1 MTSIPFDYR
10 SVAEAEIVP
19 ATDDAIAAC
28 EVILERIASIPDG
41 ERTFENTMQ
50 PLDEVANVLG
60 RAGGRY
66 GFLAY
71 VHPDE
76 ALRAAALEC
85 EQRLETY
92 GTSLGFRE
100 DTYRAVRAYA
110 DTSEAAALEGVAAR
124 FLKRTLRDY
133 RRNGFELSPE
143 QRARVQ
149 ELKERLVTLGVR
161 FRRNIDEYEDALL
174 LTREQLAGMPDSY
187 IDLLQQEET
196 PANEGGGSRYRVSL
210 DYPEMYPF
218 LEGAEDESLRRELFI
233 KNHNKAAEENAPLL
247 AEAIA
252 VRDEI
257 ATTLGYASWAAYV
270 IETKMAKTPEAVL
283 DFLVDLEARLKV
295 KAASDLEEAAA
306 SKRAETGDP
315 TAEVNIW
322 DWRYYQQRVT
332 REQFDVDQFAVAEYF
347 PLEGTLQ
354 GMFDV
359 YQRLVGARFVPV
371 EDPQAWHPD
380 VRLYHVEDASPS
392 STSGE
397 GGDGHHIGSFYMD
410 LHPRPGKYG
419 HAAAFTLHP
428 GRLNEDGTYEP
439 GVSSIVANF
448 TKSRPGVPSLL
459 RHSEVETL
467 FHEFG
472 HILHQVM
479 TRAPFV
485 RFSGTSV
492 ERDFVEAPSQMLEH
506 WCWEP
511 DVLRGFARHVQTG
524 DPLPEDLIE
533 RMVAAKNVASGLQWL
548 RQVYFARIDL
558 AYHGPG
564 AVKDLDAIAEE
575 LHAITAF
582 DFVPGTHFQSG
593 FGHLF
598 GYDAGY
604 YGYLWSR
611 VFGDDMFTRFES
623 DPAAG
628 EDYRRVILESGGT
641 RDGIDLLVEFLGRQ
655 PDNAAFLRDIGLE
668 G

>member
-1 MTSIPFDYR
+1 MPGIPFDYAA
-10 SVAEAEIVP
+10 VTEAEIAP
-19 ATDDAIAAC
+19 ATDRAIAAC
-28 EVILERIASIPDG
+28 EEILARVASIPDG
-41 ERTFENTMQ
+41 ERMFANTMQ

-76 ALRAAALEC
+76 ALRATALESD
-85 EQRLETY
+85 QRLETY
-92 GTSLGFRE
+92 GTTLGFRE

-110 DTSEAAALEGVAAR
+110 ETPEAAALEGVPAR
-124 FLKRTLRDY
+124 FLERTLRDY
-133 RRNGFELSPE
+133 RRNGFELPPE
-143 QRARVQ
+143 ARARIQ
-149 ELKERLVTLGVR
+149 ELKERLVDLGTR
-161 FRRNIDEYEDALL
+161 FRRNIDEYEDQLL
-174 LTREQLAGMPDSY
+174 LTRDQLDGMPDSY
-187 IDLLQQEET
+187 IDTLTEVDT
-196 PANEGGGSRYRVSL
+196 PDGPRFRVSL

-218 LEGAEDESLRRELFI
+218 LEGAHDEALRRELFT
-233 KNHNKAAEENAPLL
+233 KNHNKAAEVNAPLL

-283 DFLVDLEARLKV
+283 DFLLDLERRLEV
-295 KAASDLEEAAA
+295 KASADLEPATA
-306 SKRAETGDP
+306 SKPAETGDP
-315 TAEVNIW
+315 AATVNIW

-332 REQFDVDQFAVAEYF
+332 QEQFDVDQFEVASYF
-347 PLEGTLQ
+347 PLDATLR

-359 YQRLVGARFVPV
+359 YQRLVAARFVPV
-371 EDPQAWHPD
+371 EDARAWHPD
-380 VRLYHVEDASPS
+380 VRLYHVEDAD
-392 STSGE
+392 
-397 GGDGHHIGSFYMD
+397 DGRHIGSFYMD

-448 TKSRPGVPSLL
+448 TKPRPGSPSLL

-506 WCWEP
+506 WCWDP
-511 DVLRGFARHVQTG
+511 TVLRGFARHVDTG
-524 DPLPEDLIE
+524 EPIPEDLIA

-564 AVKDLDAIAEE
+564 AAKDLDAIAEE

-582 DFVPGTHFQSG
+582 DFVPGTHFQCG

-611 VFGDDMFTRFES
+611 VFGDDMFTRFER
-623 DPAAG
+623 DEAAG
-628 EDYRRVILESGGT
+628 ADYRRIVLEQGGST
-641 RDGIDLLVEFLGRQ
+641 DGIDMLREFLGRD
-655 PDNAAFLRDIGLE
+655 PENTAFLRDIGLE
-668 G
+668 A

>member
-1 MTSIPFDYR
+1 MPGIPFDYAA
-10 SVAEAEIVP
+10 VTEAEIAP
-19 ATDDAIAAC
+19 ATDRAIAAC
-28 EVILERIASIPDG
+28 EEILARVASIPDG
-41 ERTFENTMQ
+41 ERMFANTMQ

-76 ALRAAALEC
+76 ALRATALES

-92 GTSLGFRE
+92 GTTLGFRE

-110 DTSEAAALEGVAAR
+110 ETPEAAALEGVPAR
-124 FLKRTLRDY
+124 FLERTLRDY
-133 RRNGFELSPE
+133 RRNGFELPPE
-143 QRARVQ
+143 ARARIQ
-149 ELKERLVTLGVR
+149 ELKERLVDLGTR
-161 FRRNIDEYEDALL
+161 FRRNIDEYEDQLL
-174 LTREQLAGMPDSY
+174 LTRDQLDGMPDSY
-187 IDLLQQEET
+187 IDTLTEVDT
-196 PANEGGGSRYRVSL
+196 PDGPRFRVSL

-218 LEGAEDESLRRELFI
+218 LEGAHDEALRRELFT
-233 KNHNKAAEENAPLL
+233 KNHNKAAEVNAPLL

-283 DFLVDLEARLKV
+283 DFLLDLERRLEV
-295 KAASDLEEAAA
+295 KASADLEQATA

-315 TAEVNIW
+315 AATVNIW

-332 REQFDVDQFAVAEYF
+332 QEQFDVDQFEVASYF
-347 PLEGTLQ
+347 PLDATLR

-359 YQRLVGARFVPV
+359 YQRLVAARFVPV
-371 EDPQAWHPD
+371 EDARAWHPD
-380 VRLYHVEDASPS
+380 VRLYHVEDAD
-392 STSGE
+392 
-397 GGDGHHIGSFYMD
+397 DGRHIGSFYMD

-448 TKSRPGVPSLL
+448 TKPRPGSPSLL

-506 WCWEP
+506 WCWDP
-511 DVLRGFARHVQTG
+511 TVLRGFARHVDTG
-524 DPLPEDLIE
+524 EPIPEDLIA

-582 DFVPGTHFQSG
+582 DFVPGTHFQCG

-611 VFGDDMFTRFES
+611 VFGDDMFTRFERDES
-623 DPAAG
+623 AG
-628 EDYRRVILESGGT
+628 VDYRRIVLEQGGSI
-641 RDGIDLLVEFLGRQ
+641 DGIDMLREFLGRD
-655 PDNAAFLRDIGLE
+655 PENTAFLRDIGLE
-668 G
+668 A

>member
-1 MTSIPFDYR
+1 MPGQPPFDYAA
-10 SVAEAEIVP
+10 VTEADIAP
-19 ATDDAIAAC
+19 AADRAIAESEA
-28 EVILERIASIPDG
+28 ILARLVAIPDT
-41 ERTFENTMQ
+41 ERTFANTLQ
-50 PLDEVANVLG
+50 LLDEVANVLG

-76 ALRAAALEC
+76 ALRTTALVC

-92 GTSLGFRE
+92 GTTLGFRE
-100 DTYRAVRAYA
+100 GVYRAVRAYA
-110 DTSEAAALEGVAAR
+110 ETPEAAGLEGVPAR
-124 FLKRTLRDY
+124 FLERTLRDY
-133 RRNGFELSPE
+133 RRNGFELAPE
-143 QRARVQ
+143 VRARVQ
-149 ELKERLVTLGVR
+149 ELKERLVTLGTD
-161 FRRNIDEYEDALL
+161 FRRNIDNYEDALL
-174 LTREQLAGMPDSY
+174 ITREQLAGMPDAY
-187 IDLLQQEET
+187 IEGLTQVET
-196 PANEGGGSRYRVSL
+196 PEGARYRVSL

-218 LEGAEDESLRRELFI
+218 LEGARDEALRRELFT
-233 KNHNKAAEENAPLL
+233 KNHNKAAEVNAPIL

-270 IETKMAKTPEAVL
+270 LETKMARTPAAVL
-283 DFLVDLEARLKV
+283 AFLEDLERRLKV
-295 KAASDLEEAAA
+295 KAALDLKEATS

-315 TAEVNIW
+315 NARVNIW

-332 REQFDVDQFAVAEYF
+332 QEQFNVDQFAVASYF
-347 PLEGTLQ
+347 PLEATLR

-359 YQRLVGARFVPV
+359 YQRLVGVRFVPV
-371 EDPQAWHPD
+371 EDARAWHPD
-380 VRLYHVEDASPS
+380 VLLYDVEDATP
-392 STSGE
+392 
-397 GGDGHHIGSFYMD
+397 GGDGQHIGSFYMD

-448 TKSRPGVPSLL
+448 TKPTTSVEGPGTPSLL

-479 TRAPFV
+479 TRAEFV
-485 RFSGTSV
+485 RFSGTNV

-506 WCWEP
+506 WGWEP
-511 DVLRGFARHVQTG
+511 SVLRAFARHVETG
-524 DPLPEDLIE
+524 EPLPEDLIR

-558 AYHGPG
+558 DYHGPG
-564 AVKDLDAIAEE
+564 AAKDLDAIAEE
-575 LHAITAF
+575 LHSVTAF
-582 DFVPGTHFQSG
+582 DFVPGTHFQYG

-611 VFGDDMFTRFES
+611 VYGDDMYTRFERDTS
-623 DPAAG
+623 AG
-628 EDYRRVILESGGT
+628 ADYRRLILEAGGT
-641 RDGIDLLVEFLGRQ
+641 RDGMDMIRDFLGRE
-655 PDNAAFLRDIGLE
+655 PDNAAFLREIGLE
-668 G
+668 V

>member
-1 MTSIPFDYR
+1 MPELPGLPFDYAA
-10 SVAEAEIVP
+10 VTEAEIAP
-19 ATDDAIAAC
+19 ATDAAIAVC
-28 EVILERIASIPDG
+28 EEILARVASIPDDA
-41 ERTFENTMQ
+41 RTFANTMQ

-76 ALRAAALEC
+76 ALRTTALAS

-92 GTSLGFRE
+92 GTTLGFRE

-110 DTSEAAALEGVAAR
+110 QTAEAAALEGVQAR
-124 FLKRTLRDY
+124 FLERMLRDY
-133 RRNGFELSPE
+133 RRNGFELPPE
-143 QRARVQ
+143 ARARIQ
-149 ELKERLVTLGVR
+149 EFKERLVDLGTR
-161 FRRNIDEYEDALL
+161 FRRNIDEYEDALF
-174 LTREQLAGMPDSY
+174 LTHEQLDGMPDSY
-187 IDLLQQEET
+187 IDTLTEVET
-196 PANEGGGSRYRVSL
+196 PDGPRFRVSL

-218 LEGAEDESLRRELFI
+218 LEGARDETLRRELFTR
-233 KNHNKAAEENAPLL
+233 NHNKAAEANAPLL

-283 DFLVDLEARLKV
+283 DFLVDLERRLKV
-295 KAASDLEEAAA
+295 KAGRDLEEATA

-315 TAEVNIW
+315 SATVNIW

-332 REQFDVDQFAVAEYF
+332 QEQFDVDQFEVASYF
-347 PLEGTLQ
+347 PLDATLR
-354 GMFDV
+354 GMFEV
-359 YQRLVGARFVPV
+359 YERLVGARFVPV
-371 EDPQAWHPD
+371 EDARAWHPD
-380 VRLYHVEDASPS
+380 VRLYHVEDA
-392 STSGE
+392 
-397 GGDGHHIGSFYMD
+397 GDGSHIGSFYVD

-428 GRLNEDGTYEP
+428 GRLNEDGAYEP

-448 TKSRPGVPSLL
+448 TKPRPGAPSLL

-492 ERDFVEAPSQMLEH
+492 ECDFVEAPSQMLEH
-506 WCWEP
+506 WCWDP
-511 DVLRGFARHVQTG
+511 AVLRGFARHVETG
-524 DPLPEDLIE
+524 EPIPEDLIA
-533 RMVAAKNVASGLQWL
+533 RMLAAKNVASGLQWL

-575 LHAITAF
+575 LHPITAF
-582 DFVPGTHFQSG
+582 DFVPDTHFQCG

-611 VFGDDMFTRFES
+611 VFGDDMFTRFER
-623 DPAAG
+623 DEAAG
-628 EDYRRVILESGGT
+628 ADYRRLILEQGGAV
-641 RDGIDLLVEFLGRQ
+641 DGIDMLRAFLGRDPQ
-655 PDNAAFLRDIGLE
+655 NAAFLRDIGLE
-668 G
+668 A

>member
-1 MTSIPFDYR
+1 MQAPTPFDYAA
-10 SVAEAEIVP
+10 VVEADIAPAAER
-19 ATDDAIAAC
+19 AIAES
-28 EVILERIASIPDG
+28 EVILSRLAAIPDA
-41 ERTFENTMQ
+41 ERTFVNTLQ

-76 ALRAAALEC
+76 ALRATALEC

-92 GTSLGFRE
+92 GTTLGFRE
-100 DTYRAVRAYA
+100 DVYRAVRAYA
-110 DTSEAAALEGVAAR
+110 GTPEALALEGVPAR
-124 FLKRTLRDY
+124 FLERTLRDY
-133 RRNGFELSPE
+133 RRNGFELTPE
-143 QRARVQ
+143 VRARVQ
-149 ELKERLVTLGVR
+149 ELRERLVTLGTD
-161 FRRNIDEYEDALL
+161 FRRNIDEHEDALL
-174 LTREQLAGMPDSY
+174 LAREQLAGMPDSY
-187 IDLLQQEET
+187 IDTLTQVET
-196 PANEGGGSRYRVSL
+196 PEGARYRVSL

-218 LEGAEDESLRRELFI
+218 LEGARDESLRRELFT
-233 KNHNKAAEENAPLL
+233 KNHNKAAEVNAPIL

-270 IETKMAKTPEAVL
+270 LETKMAQTPEAVL
-283 DFLVDLEARLKV
+283 AFLEDLERRLKV
-295 KAASDLEEAAA
+295 KAALDLEEATA

-315 TAEVNIW
+315 AARVNIW

-332 REQFDVDQFAVAEYF
+332 QEQFDVDQFAVASYF
-347 PLEGTLQ
+347 PLEATLR

-359 YQRLVGARFVPV
+359 YQRLVGVRFVPV
-371 EDPQAWHPD
+371 EDARAWHPD
-380 VRLYHVEDASPS
+380 VLLYDVEDATP
-392 STSGE
+392 
-397 GGDGHHIGSFYMD
+397 GGDGQHIGSFYMD

-428 GRLNEDGTYEP
+428 GRLNEDGSYEP

-448 TKSRPGVPSLL
+448 TKPRPDAPSLF

-479 TRAPFV
+479 TRAAFV
-485 RFSGTSV
+485 RFSGTNV

-506 WCWEP
+506 WGWEP
-511 DVLRGFARHVQTG
+511 SVLRGFARHVETG
-524 DPLPEDLIE
+524 EPLPEDLIR

-575 LHAITAF
+575 LHSVTAF
-582 DFVPGTHFQSG
+582 DFVPGTHFQYG

-611 VFGDDMFTRFES
+611 VYGDDMYTRFEHDAS
-623 DPAAG
+623 AG
-628 EDYRRVILESGGT
+628 ADYRRLILEAGGT
-641 RDGIDLLVEFLGRQ
+641 RDGMDMIRDFLGRE

-668 G
+668 V

>member
-1 MTSIPFDYR
+1 MAAEIPFDYQA
-10 SVAEAEIVP
+10 VTEAEITP
-19 ATDDAIAAC
+19 ACDEAIATSEA
-28 EVILERIASIPDG
+28 ILARIAEVPDAD
-41 ERTFENTMQ
+41 RTFANTMQ
-50 PLDEVANVLG
+50 PLDGVANVLG

-71 VHPDE
+71 VHTDE
-76 ALRAAALEC
+76 ALRATALEC
-85 EQRLETY
+85 EQRLETF
-92 GTSLGFRE
+92 GTTIGFRE
-100 DTYRAVRAYA
+100 DTYAAVGAYA
-110 DTSEAAALEGVAAR
+110 ETPEAATLEGVQAR
-124 FLKRTLRDY
+124 FLERTLRDY
-133 RRNGFELSPE
+133 RRNGFELTAA

-149 ELKERLVTLGVR
+149 ELKERLVTLGTR

-174 LTREQLAGMPDSY
+174 VTREQLAGMPGSY
-187 IDLLQQEET
+187 IDALTPVET
-196 PANEGGGSRYRVSL
+196 PEGERYRVSL

-218 LEGAEDESLRRELFI
+218 LEGADDESLRRELFI
-233 KNHNKAAEENAPLL
+233 KNHTKAAEENAPIL

-283 DFLVDLEARLKV
+283 DFLVDLERRLKV
-295 KAASDLEEAAA
+295 KAAVDIEESLA
-306 SKRAETGDP
+306 SKRADTGDP
-315 TAEVNIW
+315 DARLNIW
-322 DWRYYQQRVT
+322 DWRYYQKRVQ
-332 REQFDVDQFAVAEYF
+332 REQFEVDQFAVASYF

-359 YQRLVGARFVPV
+359 YQRLVGARFVSV
-371 EDPQAWHPD
+371 EDPRAWHPD
-380 VRLYHVEDASPS
+380 VRLYHVEDATP
-392 STSGE
+392 GNE
-397 GGDGHHIGSFYMD
+397 GAHIGSFYMD

-448 TKSRPGVPSLL
+448 TKPRPDSPSLL

-511 DVLRGFARHVQTG
+511 SVLGGFARHVETG
-524 DPLPEDLIE
+524 EPIPEDLIE
-533 RMVAAKNVASGLQWL
+533 RMIAAKNVASGLQWL

-564 AVKDLDAIAEE
+564 AVKDVDAIAEE
-575 LHAITAF
+575 FHSITGF
-582 DFVPGTHFQSG
+582 DFVPDTHFQCG

-611 VFGDDMFTRFES
+611 VFGDDMFTRFEQDQS
-623 DPAAG
+623 AG
-628 EDYRRVILESGGT
+628 ADYRRLILEAGGT
-641 RDGIDLLVEFLGRQ
+641 RDGIEMLRDFLGRD

-668 G
+668 A

>member
-1 MTSIPFDYR
+1 MPGIPFDYAA
-10 SVAEAEIVP
+10 VTEAEIAP
-19 ATDDAIAAC
+19 ATDRAIAAC
-28 EVILERIASIPDG
+28 EEILARVASIPDG
-41 ERTFENTMQ
+41 ERMFANTMQ

-76 ALRAAALEC
+76 ALRATALES

-92 GTSLGFRE
+92 GTTLGFRE

-110 DTSEAAALEGVAAR
+110 ETPEAAALEGVPAR
-124 FLKRTLRDY
+124 FLERTLRDY
-133 RRNGFELSPE
+133 RRNGFELPPE
-143 QRARVQ
+143 ARARIQ
-149 ELKERLVTLGVR
+149 ELKERLVDLGTR
-161 FRRNIDEYEDALL
+161 FRRNIDEYEDQLL
-174 LTREQLAGMPDSY
+174 LTRDQLDGMPDSY
-187 IDLLQQEET
+187 IDTLTEVDT
-196 PANEGGGSRYRVSL
+196 PDGPRFRVSL

-218 LEGAEDESLRRELFI
+218 LEGAHDEALRRELFT
-233 KNHNKAAEENAPLL
+233 KNHNKAAEVNAPLL

-283 DFLVDLEARLKV
+283 DFLLDLERRLEV
-295 KAASDLEEAAA
+295 KASADLEQATA

-315 TAEVNIW
+315 AATVNIW

-332 REQFDVDQFAVAEYF
+332 QEQFDVDQFEVASYF
-347 PLEGTLQ
+347 PLDATLR

-359 YQRLVGARFVPV
+359 YQRLVAARFVPV
-371 EDPQAWHPD
+371 EDARAWHPD
-380 VRLYHVEDASPS
+380 VRLYHVEDAD
-392 STSGE
+392 
-397 GGDGHHIGSFYMD
+397 DGRHIGSFYMD

-448 TKSRPGVPSLL
+448 TKPRPGSPSLL

-506 WCWEP
+506 WCWDP
-511 DVLRGFARHVQTG
+511 TVLRGFARHVDTG
-524 DPLPEDLIE
+524 EPIPEDLIA

-575 LHAITAF
+575 LHSITAF
-582 DFVPGTHFQSG
+582 DFVPGTHFQCG

-611 VFGDDMFTRFES
+611 VFGDDMFTRFER
-623 DPAAG
+623 DEAAG
-628 EDYRRVILESGGT
+628 ADYRRIVLEQGGST
-641 RDGIDLLVEFLGRQ
+641 DGIDMLREFLGRD
-655 PDNAAFLRDIGLE
+655 PENTAFLRDIGLE
-668 G
+668 A